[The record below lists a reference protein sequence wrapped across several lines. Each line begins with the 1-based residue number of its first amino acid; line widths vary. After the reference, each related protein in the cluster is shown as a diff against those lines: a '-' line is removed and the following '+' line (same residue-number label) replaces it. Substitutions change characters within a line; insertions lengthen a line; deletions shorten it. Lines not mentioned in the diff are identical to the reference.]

1 MTESDATTGVGHRPN
16 VRDPLADRLIG
27 PDRAFELIDT
37 RIGNATVPVFK
48 DAPRTLAALYRQGM
62 AFGSR
67 PMIVQDDVELTFDE
81 VFSKAAALADALQH
95 RFDVTHGT
103 KVAVVASNRPEWIV
117 ALIAVT
123 AAGGIAALVNSRG
136 AAEEMLRAIAA
147 VGCEVAIVDAALA
160 NAIAV
165 EAPDPGFRRI
175 VIGTPDAPLRPGR
188 DGDFDS
194 LIAKP
199 RAFSPID
206 MDPAD
211 GAVILFTSGTT
222 GFPKG
227 ALLSHGAIAHSV
239 SLSRFMG
246 TLQDIRY
253 DEETGKTLSSDRR
266 SMATPTVIL
275 GPMFH
280 LSGMVPIFRSVSVGT
295 AIHIMGKWNVDIAFD
310 MIERVGMT
318 RLSFVPAMLWD
329 MLRSPR
335 ATPEM
340 LGKVCYMA
348 NGAAALNP
356 ALLAEIRARMPDC
369 LMSNTYGQTETTAW
383 TCTISG
389 RAYLDNPASCGWACP
404 TVDVQVR
411 RDDGSAAEI
420 GEPGELWVRSAG
432 LMTEYV
438 GDPAATAEALHD
450 GWLAS
455 GDVGI
460 EDANGIFTI
469 VDRKKNMVIS
479 GGENIYCAEVE
490 RVLSDHPQVRDAIAY
505 GLPDERLGERLV
517 ATVVVETA
525 SMVSEDEL
533 KTYCRGR
540 LAIYKVPRSIAV
552 SPDPLPRT
560 ASGKVDRGTFLKA
573 RQAKR

>member
-1 MTESDATTGVGHRPN
+1 MVQHRPN

-27 PDRAFELIDT
+27 PERTFQLIDAHV
-37 RIGNATVPVFK
+37 GNATVQVFK

-62 AFGSR
+62 TFSSR
-67 PMIVQDDVELTFDE
+67 PMIMQDDVELTFDE
-81 VFSKAAALADALQH
+81 VFSKAAALADALQNG
-95 RFDVTHGT
+95 FGVTRGT
-103 KVAVVASNRPEWIV
+103 KVAIVAGNRPEWIIG
-117 ALIAVT
+117 LIAVT

-160 NAIAV
+160 DAIAV
-165 EAPDPGFRRI
+165 EAPEPGFRRI
-175 VIGTPDAPLRPGR
+175 VIGTPQAPLRPGR

-194 LIAKP
+194 LTKE
-199 RAFSPID
+199 RSAFSPME

-253 DEETGKTLSSDRR
+253 EEETGKILPDDRR

-389 RAYLDNPASCGWACP
+389 RAYLENPASCGWACP

-411 RDDGSAAEI
+411 RDDGSAADI

-450 GWLAS
+450 AWLAS
-455 GDVGI
+455 GDVGV

-479 GGENIYCAEVE
+479 GGENIYSAEVE

-517 ATVVVETA
+517 ATVVAEPDATI
-525 SMVSEDEL
+525 SEDEL

-552 SPDPLPRT
+552 SPHPLPRT

>member
-1 MTESDATTGVGHRPN
+1 MSQSGAISAGNDHSN
-16 VRDPLADRLIG
+16 IRDPLAVRLIG
-27 PDRAFELIDT
+27 PGKAFELIDASV
-37 RIGNATVPVFK
+37 GDTVLPVFRG
-48 DAPRTLAALYRQGM
+48 APRNLAGLYREGM
-62 AFGSR
+62 AFGSC
-67 PMIVQDDVELTFDE
+67 PMIVQGAVELSFDQ
-81 VFSKAAALADALQH
+81 VFSKAAALAAALQSGFGVK
-95 RFDVTHGT
+95 RGT
-103 KVAVVASNRPEWIV
+103 KVAVVAGNRPEWIIS
-117 ALIAVT
+117 LIAVT
-123 AAGGIAALVNSRG
+123 SAGGIAALVNSRG
-136 AAEEMLRAIAA
+136 AAEEMLRAISA
-147 VGCEVAIVDAALA
+147 VGCTVAIVDAERA
-160 NAIAV
+160 NLIAV
-165 EAPDPGFRRI
+165 EAPDPDFRRI
-175 VIGTPDAPLRPGR
+175 VIGTPDAPLRPVQ
-188 DGDFDS
+188 DADFDS
-194 LIAKP
+194 LAVSSGV
-199 RAFSPID
+199 FSPLD
-206 MDPAD
+206 MDPGD

-253 DEETGKTLSSDRR
+253 EEETGKALSDDRR

-280 LSGMVPIFRSVSVGT
+280 LSGMVPIFRSISVGT
-295 AIHIMGKWNVDIAFD
+295 PIHIMGKWNVDIAFD

-335 ATPEM
+335 ATPEL

-356 ALLAEIRARMPDC
+356 TLLAEIRTRMPDC

-404 TVDVQVR
+404 TIDVQVR
-411 RDDGSAAEI
+411 REDGNLADV
-420 GEPGELWVRSAG
+420 GEAGELWVRSAG

-438 GDPAATAEALHD
+438 GDSVATADALHE

-460 EDANGIFTI
+460 QDSNGIFTI
-469 VDRKKNMVIS
+469 VDRKKNMIIS

-490 RVLSDHPQVRDAIAY
+490 RVLLDHPHVRDCIVY
-505 GLPDERLGERLV
+505 GLPDERLGERLI
-517 ATVVVETA
+517 ATIVPEADAEVNA
-525 SMVSEDEL
+525 DEL
-533 KTYCRGR
+533 KGYCRGR
-540 LAIYKVPRSIAV
+540 LAIYKVPRSITI
-552 SPDPLPRT
+552 SSNPLPRT
-560 ASGKVDRGTFLKA
+560 ASGKVDRGTFLKEQHGA
-573 RQAKR
+573 F